1 MRTQPSH
8 GQQRVFFLQCSK
20 PRRAPVDM
28 WPPTSSTSDGAFS
41 WLQEFVCGHQT
52 GQVLVQL
59 LPTHLAEPLGP
70 PLEPWT
76 RDWEGTASTAFASQ
90 DSLQRSELGETAVH
104 LPDMF
109 TTAHT
114 DAVRI
119 VFLEVTATQTK
130 RHESKW
136 LQEPIED
143 TARHE
148 HESESTSKLQ
158 PSSRVEKASSSTDT
172 QGPTRV
178 RQRAPNRPYRHAA
191 RLTRPGVSWRPRPL
205 CKLMT
210 WTCAGAT
217 MAAMRARILRTKLS
231 EAPAR
236 NMNKEK
242 TRNCLHARYS

>member
-20 PRRAPVDM
+20 PRRAPVDT

-148 HESESTSKLQ
+148 HEAESTSKLQ
-158 PSSRVEKASSSTDT
+158 PSSRVVLGLSQRTQKAVEIGKGAEPSMVAGVVLTL
-172 QGPTRV
+172 PTSRKRV
-178 RQRAPNRPYRHAA
+178 RQQTLKDRQ
-191 RLTRPGVSWRPRPL
+191 
-205 CKLMT
+205 
-210 WTCAGAT
+210 
-217 MAAMRARILRTKLS
+217 
-231 EAPAR
+231 E
-236 NMNKEK
+236 
-242 TRNCLHARYS
+242 